1 MTRRGR
7 GRPLVLEDE
16 LWKLILKQIRISF
29 QYSSSN
35 TSRRPR
41 PRRVISTPLQ
51 IAGVLRGGQNPPAA
65 RCVGVV

>member
-7 GRPLVLEDE
+7 GRRLVLEDE
-16 LWKLILKQIRISF
+16 YWKLILDGMRRSRISF

-35 TSRRPR
+35 TSRRPG

-51 IAGVLRGGQNPPAA
+51 EQECCEEA
-65 RCVGVV
+65 